1 MTLTHNL
8 SLYKSIKYKG
18 INGLLTY
25 HLEEL
30 DMNQQL
36 KEPPNFGLSKNV
48 NFKDKK
54 TMKYRKV
61 FVSINFYRLQKI
73 S

>member
-1 MTLTHNL
+1 MTLTHKL
-8 SLYKSIKYKG
+8 SLYKSIRYKG

-36 KEPPNFGLSKNV
+36 KEPPNFDLSKNV
-48 NFKDKK
+48 TFKNKK
-54 TMKYRKV
+54 NMKYRKV
-61 FVSINFYRLQKI
+61 SVSLNFCR
-73 S
+73 